1 MCVLSREDCCA
12 ERWHRLAREA
22 LKNAAWDI
30 LATRS
35 STSSAPTYNLLL
47 VHNADYNTSCDRSSP
62 ELRPP
67 SARLPAR
74 PLQLRHAPRRAMGR
88 RKISIAPISD
98 DRNRSVTFL
107 KRKNGLFKKAFELGI
122 LCSADVAVIVFSNQ
136 GKLFE

>member
-1 MCVLSREDCCA
+1 
-12 ERWHRLAREA
+12 
-22 LKNAAWDI
+22 
-30 LATRS
+30 
-35 STSSAPTYNLLL
+35 
-47 VHNADYNTSCDRSSP
+47 
-62 ELRPP
+62 
-67 SARLPAR
+67 
-74 PLQLRHAPRRAMGR
+74 MGR